1 MNSVNRQLH
10 RAVRRRGGGLGDA
23 ELLESFLTRQDEAAF
38 GALVRRHGPM
48 VLGVCRWVLGH
59 AQDAEDAFQATFLV
73 LARKAGSL
81 GQRDLVGNWLYGV
94 AYRTAREAKARNAR
108 RRAREKQVKD
118 LPHPAVE
125 PELAGPELSPTLDRE
140 LSRLPDKYRAPVV
153 LCDLEGGSRK
163 EVARQLNLPEGTLS
177 SRLAAARRMLAL
189 RLARHGW
196 AAPCAVARAAV
207 PPPLAANVSAQAA
220 ALTEGVLQAM
230 LLTKPKLAAVVLA
243 LGLLGAGVG

>member
-94 AYRTAREAKARNAR
+94 AYRTARDARARNAR
-108 RRAREKQVKD
+108 RRAREKQVRD
-118 LPHPAVE
+118 LPHPPVE
-125 PELAGPELSPTLDRE
+125 PEPPRPELSPLLDHE
-140 LSRLPDKYRAPVV
+140 LSRLPDKYRAPIV

-163 EVARQLNLPEGTLS
+163 EAARQLNLPEGTLS
-177 SRLAAARRMLAL
+177 SRLAAGRQLLAR
-189 RLARHGW
+189 RLARHGL
-196 AAPCAVARAAV
+196 ASV
-207 PPPLAANVSAQAA
+207 PPLAVAGVSAEAA
-220 ALTEGVLQAM
+220 ALTEGVLQTM
-230 LLTKPKLAAVVLA
+230 LLTKLKIAAVVLA
-243 LGLLGAGVG
+243 SGLLS